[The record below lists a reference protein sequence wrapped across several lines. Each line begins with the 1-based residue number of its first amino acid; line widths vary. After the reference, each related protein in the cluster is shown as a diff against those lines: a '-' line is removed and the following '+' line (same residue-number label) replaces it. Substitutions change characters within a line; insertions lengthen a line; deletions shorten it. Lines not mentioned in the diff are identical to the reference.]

1 MMAEEQLELK
11 AVKARKPASKKPTR
25 VTASREKSASGD
37 GAEQLR
43 CAADRRVGRISEKLA
58 DLLEKKALGGDVAC
72 AKALLALATSKKRDP
87 KPVKKR
93 KRPSLA
99 SRLAAEPAWPEEE

>member
-11 AVKARKPASKKPTR
+11 AVKARKPASKKQTR
-25 VTASREKSASGD
+25 ATASREKSASGD

-43 CAADRRVGRISEKLA
+43 CAADLRVGRNSEKLA
-58 DLLEKKALGGDVAC
+58 DLLEKKALGGDMNSVRV
-72 AKALLALATSKKRDP
+72 LLALAASKKRDP
-87 KPVKKR
+87 EPVKKR